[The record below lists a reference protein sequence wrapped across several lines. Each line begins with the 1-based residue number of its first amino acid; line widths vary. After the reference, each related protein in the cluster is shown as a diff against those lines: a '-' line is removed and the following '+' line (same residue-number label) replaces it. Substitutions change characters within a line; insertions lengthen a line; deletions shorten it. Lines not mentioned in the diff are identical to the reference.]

1 MSKSSGFVFPLSIIY
16 VKLKKMKKP
25 IRLTESDLNRIV
37 KKTIMEMGGMTNSI
51 EMYDF
56 NKRKMIN
63 GLHQLKSS
71 IDSGDNE
78 TASHIVQVLLLT
90 LNELDSYVDEM
101 KR

>member
-1 MSKSSGFVFPLSIIY
+1 MG
-16 VKLKKMKKP
+16 KK

-37 KKTIMEMGGMTNSI
+37 KKTIMEMDGMTNSI

-56 NKRKMIN
+56 NKRKMVS

-71 IDSGDNE
+71 IDSGDKE
-78 TASHIVQVLLLT
+78 TASHIAQVLLLT

>member
-1 MSKSSGFVFPLSIIY
+1 
-16 VKLKKMKKP
+16 
-25 IRLTESDLNRIV
+25 
-37 KKTIMEMGGMTNSI
+37 
-51 EMYDF
+51 
-56 NKRKMIN
+56 
-63 GLHQLKSS
+63 LKSS